1 MSDLKFS
8 NHAAGRD
15 DHSGRAQHALPALD
29 FLGREGGAGGVR
41 SVGWWQTCVVDVA
54 SQPQGIRGG
63 RQAPME
69 PALAHSAAVLLRQIE
84 GEVFKL
90 RRGYFRGIL
99 HNDSVEPAS
108 RGPP

>member
-41 SVGWWQTCVVDVA
+41 GA
-54 SQPQGIRGG
+54 
-63 RQAPME
+63 
-69 PALAHSAAVLLRQIE
+69 
-84 GEVFKL
+84 
-90 RRGYFRGIL
+90 
-99 HNDSVEPAS
+99 DSVDIVHGVLPWLKRSNKA
-108 RGPP
+108 G